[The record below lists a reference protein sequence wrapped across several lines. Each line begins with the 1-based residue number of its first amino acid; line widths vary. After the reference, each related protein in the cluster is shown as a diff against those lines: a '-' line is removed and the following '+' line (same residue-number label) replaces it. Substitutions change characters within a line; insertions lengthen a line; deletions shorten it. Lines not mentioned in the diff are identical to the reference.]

1 MTKRKVLAVVSA
13 CALLLTMFVSLI
25 PVYAG
30 KPDDTTG
37 WTLGEG
43 STISGNADY
52 GWSLNQAGC
61 NQDRQAKF
69 QNKYETDI
77 SLRDLQMQFVA
88 NYAAAGLWT
97 INLSDKDMNPL
108 PGVNDLGETGLCLI
122 LEKRNDSVLAVQR
135 WSNGAP
141 GAAGGVYLYAND
153 ISFDFTIPHTL
164 HFVERDGKWYVAL
177 DNTVFEAD
185 GMDVTS
191 ILAAMDGKRVIMES
205 LSDPSVNFP
214 YINFADAKKTADW
227 NYTSQVAVAGSEER
241 GFTMIG
247 KEGGDGY
254 AVYGK
259 PVSLL
264 NNEFQVRLDFDS
276 NWAYFGFDLTNDGQ
290 THSKLNADI
299 DMQFYY
305 KDGRMDIGLFS
316 GGGYVTD
323 KLYSKENF
331 DFDAVHVFGL
341 LKKMESII

>member
-141 GAAGGVYLYAND
+141 RGCWRRL
-153 ISFDFTIPHTL
+153 
-164 HFVERDGKWYVAL
+164 
-177 DNTVFEAD
+177 
-185 GMDVTS
+185 
-191 ILAAMDGKRVIMES
+191 S
-205 LSDPSVNFP
+205 LC
-214 YINFADAKKTADW
+214 
-227 NYTSQVAVAGSEER
+227 E
-241 GFTMIG
+241 
-247 KEGGDGY
+247 
-254 AVYGK
+254 
-259 PVSLL
+259 
-264 NNEFQVRLDFDS
+264 
-276 NWAYFGFDLTNDGQ
+276 
-290 THSKLNADI
+290 
-299 DMQFYY
+299 
-305 KDGRMDIGLFS
+305 
-316 GGGYVTD
+316 
-323 KLYSKENF
+323 
-331 DFDAVHVFGL
+331 
-341 LKKMESII
+341 

>member
-141 GAAGGVYLYAND
+141 GAAGGVYLYAN
-153 ISFDFTIPHTL
+153 
-164 HFVERDGKWYVAL
+164 G
-177 DNTVFEAD
+177 
-185 GMDVTS
+185 
-191 ILAAMDGKRVIMES
+191 
-205 LSDPSVNFP
+205 
-214 YINFADAKKTADW
+214 YI
-227 NYTSQVAVAGSEER
+227 V
-241 GFTMIG
+241 
-247 KEGGDGY
+247 
-254 AVYGK
+254 
-259 PVSLL
+259 
-264 NNEFQVRLDFDS
+264 
-276 NWAYFGFDLTNDGQ
+276 
-290 THSKLNADI
+290 
-299 DMQFYY
+299 
-305 KDGRMDIGLFS
+305 
-316 GGGYVTD
+316 
-323 KLYSKENF
+323 
-331 DFDAVHVFGL
+331 
-341 LKKMESII
+341 